1 MLTFF
6 QNLLRHTITL
16 VTSFLAFGF
25 AADSQDSSLLML
37 GVFFGSYVIVNFSIK
52 QLQLFNRRRK
62 TSLTRKEFKHVNAQ
76 LKIAKTKIKAL
87 NSAYLKVRSINS
99 FKQLHEMTSVAK
111 NIVRL
116 VRQNPEKFF
125 AAERFFYGHLDSAVQ
140 LTEKYSFLSR
150 QQVRDKEITI
160 ALSETHATLDDLTE
174 TLKLDLK
181 DVLAN
186 DIEHLNSEL
195 DYIKYSSEKRKKQ
208 LQWRG
213 DED

>member
-6 QNLLRHTITL
+6 QHILRHATTFIVSMITFGMIAD
-16 VTSFLAFGF
+16 TNDNPFLALGALVASYLVINYVFK
-25 AADSQDSSLLML
+25 QIQLMR
-37 GVFFGSYVIVNFSIK
+37 
-52 QLQLFNRRRK
+52 RRRK
-62 TSLTRKEFKHVNAQ
+62 TSLTRKEFKHVTKQLQLAQ
-76 LKIAKTKIKAL
+76 TKIKSL
-87 NSAYLKVRSINS
+87 NSAYLKVRSVNS

-116 VRQNPEKFF
+116 VRQTPEKFF
-125 AAERFFYGHLDSAVQ
+125 AAEGFFYGHLDSAVE

-160 ALSETHATLDDLTE
+160 ALSETTATLDDLTE

-186 DIEHLNSEL
+186 DIEHLNNEL
-195 DYIKYSSEKRKKQ
+195 DYVKYSSEKRKKQ
-208 LQWRG
+208 LEWRG
-213 DED
+213 EE